1 MRMILFTNQI
11 AVRRQVARRIDGKGN
26 FRLLTPQDQSTFAW
40 LHTLKVS
47 KFQKQIIL
55 SSHSPKNQRNF
66 SHFSALASKKSWKI
80 VQTQDESTKILIWCY
95 LTQWNSFIALI
106 RPLLKA
112 RAKNVKNFVG
122 FLGNEKTRLF
132 AFEIYWPLG
141 NQDWGTD
148 NVNVFMSIYFFLTR
162 RPSRNAKCSKCKTTS
177 NLI

>member
-1 MRMILFTNQI
+1 MFRVIDCQVSYESMYATPSWEILPIQYHGWFTFY
-11 AVRRQVARRIDGKGN
+11 ARLNKMKE
-26 FRLLTPQDQSTFAW
+26 
-40 LHTLKVS
+40 LKVS

-112 RAKNVKNFVG
+112 RAKNVKIFVG

-132 AFEIYWPLG
+132 AFEIYWPLAG
-141 NQDWGTD
+141 LTFCQAWWRTNNQ
-148 NVNVFMSIYFFLTR
+148 
-162 RPSRNAKCSKCKTTS
+162 RNW
-177 NLI
+177 L

>member
-1 MRMILFTNQI
+1 MTTSSISTKWTQQSIKSWVQTHSEVAFFSSMSVNFKSNFSWLPILQ
-11 AVRRQVARRIDGKGN
+11 
-26 FRLLTPQDQSTFAW
+26 
-40 LHTLKVS
+40 
-47 KFQKQIIL
+47 
-55 SSHSPKNQRNF
+55 KNQRNF

-132 AFEIYWPLG
+132 AFEIYWPLARVQTI
-141 NQDWGTD
+141 NTYEDIFRLLCTSPIHI
-148 NVNVFMSIYFFLTR
+148 VMH
-162 RPSRNAKCSKCKTTS
+162 RP
-177 NLI
+177 

>member
-1 MRMILFTNQI
+1 MGSPSSMVSTSTNFTFMNLIAIGIEFILVEFLISKFVLVEFSLCTTQ
-11 AVRRQVARRIDGKGN
+11 
-26 FRLLTPQDQSTFAW
+26 
-40 LHTLKVS
+40 LKVS

-122 FLGNEKTRLF
+122 FLGNEKTRIF
-132 AFEIYWPLG
+132 AFEIYWPLVG
-141 NQDWGTD
+141 
-148 NVNVFMSIYFFLTR
+148 SILF
-162 RPSRNAKCSKCKTTS
+162 KTVKTS
-177 NLI
+177 L

>member
-1 MRMILFTNQI
+1 MSSAILIVYEIMYTNSLVNANSFYANLFYANFTN
-11 AVRRQVARRIDGKGN
+11 
-26 FRLLTPQDQSTFAW
+26 TTFQKIPIP
-40 LHTLKVS
+40 HLKVS

-95 LTQWNSFIALI
+95 WTQWNSFIALI
-106 RPLLKA
+106 RPLLNA

-132 AFEIYWPLG
+132 AFKIYWPL
-141 NQDWGTD
+141 
-148 NVNVFMSIYFFLTR
+148 VNI
-162 RPSRNAKCSKCKTTS
+162 
-177 NLI
+177 

>member
-1 MRMILFTNQI
+1 MDLKGRFSGTPEQARPARPRSGLDFQI
-11 AVRRQVARRIDGKGN
+11 HKITGY
-26 FRLLTPQDQSTFAW
+26 
-40 LHTLKVS
+40 LKVS

-55 SSHSPKNQRNF
+55 SSHSPKNQRKF

-132 AFEIYWPLG
+132 AFEIYWPL
-141 NQDWGTD
+141 T
-148 NVNVFMSIYFFLTR
+148 L
-162 RPSRNAKCSKCKTTS
+162 
-177 NLI
+177 

>member
-1 MRMILFTNQI
+1 M
-11 AVRRQVARRIDGKGN
+11 K
-26 FRLLTPQDQSTFAW
+26 P
-40 LHTLKVS
+40 LKVS

-132 AFEIYWPLG
+132 AFEIYWPLVLLAK
-141 NQDWGTD
+141 WEW
-148 NVNVFMSIYFFLTR
+148 L
-162 RPSRNAKCSKCKTTS
+162 PSQSFRLPSCHLALDTGQNF
-177 NLI
+177 

>member
-1 MRMILFTNQI
+1 MKGPSISKDILDLSNHL
-11 AVRRQVARRIDGKGN
+11 VESCVHRISSKKIGWY
-26 FRLLTPQDQSTFAW
+26 RL
-40 LHTLKVS
+40 LKVS

-132 AFEIYWPLG
+132 AFEIYWPLAI
-141 NQDWGTD
+141 WLKLL
-148 NVNVFMSIYFFLTR
+148 NVIMKNAR
-162 RPSRNAKCSKCKTTS
+162 RWY
-177 NLI
+177 

>member
-1 MRMILFTNQI
+1 M
-11 AVRRQVARRIDGKGN
+11 KC
-26 FRLLTPQDQSTFAW
+26 
-40 LHTLKVS
+40 LKVS

-80 VQTQDESTKILIWCY
+80 VQTQDESTKILIWYY

-106 RPLLKA
+106 RPLLKV

-132 AFEIYWPLG
+132 AFEIYWPLAG
-141 NQDWGTD
+141 MGWNFDDYPGFQPMRSWANTYAQDCNLLWFTD
-148 NVNVFMSIYFFLTR
+148 SQWSWLET
-162 RPSRNAKCSKCKTTS
+162 
-177 NLI
+177 